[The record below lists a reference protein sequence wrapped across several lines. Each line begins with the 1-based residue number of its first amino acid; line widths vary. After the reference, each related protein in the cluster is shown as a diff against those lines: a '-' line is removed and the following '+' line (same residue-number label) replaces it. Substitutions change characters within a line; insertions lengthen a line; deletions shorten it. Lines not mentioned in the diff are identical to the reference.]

1 MPKKTHENRTIAVLA
16 VLCILLLTASL
27 FLMVK
32 TEKMQCELAAL
43 SVLPSQMYITAGA
56 TTTAVSES
64 TAPSIQQI
72 QNTETV
78 TEKQTAVKQVNTATT
93 TAAPTTEKYTEISAI
108 LVVNTNTKKIHSPD
122 CAYAQN
128 MKPENRTEIQSA
140 ELSAYEANGYS
151 LCGHCKGC
159 AK

>member
-1 MPKKTHENRTIAVLA
+1 MPKKAHENRTITVLA
-16 VLCILLLTASL
+16 VLCILLSTASL
-27 FLMVK
+27 VLMVK
-32 TEKMQCELAAL
+32 TEKMQCELATV
-43 SVLPSQMYITAGA
+43 SVLPSQRHIPPR

-64 TAPSIQQI
+64 TTLYVQQI

-78 TEKQTAVKQVNTATT
+78 TEKQTAVTQVNTATKT
-93 TAAPTTEKYTEISAI
+93 TAAPTAEKHTEISAI

-122 CAYAQN
+122 CAYAKN
-128 MKPENRTEIQSA
+128 MKPENRAEIQSA
-140 ELSAYEANGYS
+140 ELSAYEANGYA